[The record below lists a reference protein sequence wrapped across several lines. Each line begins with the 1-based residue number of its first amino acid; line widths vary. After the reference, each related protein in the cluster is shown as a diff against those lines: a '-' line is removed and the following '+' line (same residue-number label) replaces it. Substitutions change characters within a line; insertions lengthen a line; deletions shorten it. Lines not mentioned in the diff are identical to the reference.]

1 MKKIALI
8 AFIMLP
14 ALCWGQDFIIPKKGN
29 MITAYNLGKRGEYVT
44 YMKDSTH
51 TGSVYSVAL
60 SDIFY
65 LSVKEN
71 YAVDTRN
78 YPAVADEDAVYD
90 VLQRGKCLY
99 VPTDSK
105 SPVGRA
111 AQMVCKDMLQRWGY
125 WTVVDTPQQ
134 AHFYLIFNYDDKGKG
149 RKKYN
154 AYIRLY
160 SKAAYNS
167 EQSAFESKH
176 IAVMTQPTSENL
188 VENAQVA
195 MDMMEKI
202 MDEIVTEAG
211 NEKSVLNRG
220 TEFYVPANRNAL
232 EWFTYKVSR

>member
-8 AFIMLP
+8 ALIMLP
-14 ALCWGQDFIIPKKGN
+14 ALCWGQDFIIPHDGN
-29 MITAYNLGKRGEYVT
+29 LINAYNINKRGEYVT
-44 YMKDSTH
+44 YMRDTTH
-51 TGSVYSVAL
+51 VGNVERIAM

-71 YAVDTRN
+71 YAVDTSN

-90 VLQRGKCLY
+90 VLQRGKCVY
-99 VPTDSK
+99 VPTDSRN
-105 SPVGRA
+105 PFARA

-125 WTVVDTPQQ
+125 WTVVDTPRQ
-134 AHFYLIFNYDDKGKG
+134 AHFFLIFNFVNRGKD
-149 RKKYN
+149 R

-188 VENAQVA
+188 VDNAQVA

-232 EWFTYKVSR
+232 EWFTYKVSK